1 MSAEDTEVTR
11 PPSAAPS
18 DDRTVLSKPSA
29 PPPVARAA
37 RGGGP
42 LGPGQLL
49 GNTYEIEALLARGG
63 MGEVYRARH
72 VELGSIHAIK
82 VILPELAED
91 THIITLFTE
100 EARKLRRLRSDAIVA
115 YEGLFRDEEGV
126 RYLVMEF
133 VDGPSLAHVL
143 KTRKLDVDDVRALRD
158 RCASGLAAAHD
169 KGVFHRDISPDNII
183 LVGEKVDQ
191 AKIIDFGIAKSSDPG
206 DKTVVGNDFAGKYSY
221 VAPEQLGMYGGK
233 VDGRADM
240 YSLGLVLVAAARG
253 RSIDMGNSPAS
264 VIQAR
269 QAVPDLSSIPE
280 ALRAEIAPLLEPDPD
295 KRPPSMRHLPGLAAN
310 AVTAPPTT
318 MRPVSAPAAKPAV
331 QPAGKSSGMMI
342 PLVVGGIAFL
352 AIAGGGGYLLYPALF
367 PPHQIEPPKEDTSST
382 TQNKPPPPPHNDTS
396 TTNPAGGTTT
406 THPDNT
412 TTSTTGQAT
421 SQTQEARLPVP
432 TRASVQSQLQTIVGR
447 FDCAGLTYQ
456 VGDDLRGTVTGFA
469 RTTDL
474 GKLRSAVADLGPGVA
489 VSAEGVTGYVW
500 PHCAVVSL
508 LNASTAGGASGPR
521 ITLNNPSGKYH
532 DKDKLIINLTT
543 PTAGFLQVD
552 FYDSSGSVQHIYPSS
567 GSGQVHAGQQIS
579 LGQDGTYQIGAPFGP
594 NLISAVLS
602 PQRLFATA
610 RPPQEDARAYLAEL
624 QNRIKS
630 SGAAVGGN
638 FVTFDAAP

>member
-11 PPSAAPS
+11 PPSAAPA
-18 DDRTVLSKPSA
+18 DDHTVLSKPSA

-143 KTRKLDVDDVRALRD
+143 KTGKLNVDDVRALRD

-233 VDGRADM
+233 VDGRADI

-280 ALRAEIAPLLEPDPD
+280 ALRPEIAPLLEPDPD
-295 KRPPSMRHLPGLAAN
+295 KRPPSMRELPGLGAN
-310 AVTAPPTT
+310 AVTAPP
-318 MRPVSAPAAKPAV
+318 MPRPATAPPKPAV
-331 QPAGKSSGMMI
+331 QPARKSSGMLI
-342 PLVVGGIAFL
+342 PLVVGGVAFV
-352 AIAGGGGYLLYPALF
+352 AIAGGGGYLLYPSLF
-367 PPHQIEPPKEDTSST
+367 PPHPAEPPKQDTSST
-382 TQNKPPPPPHNDTS
+382 TPTKPPPVHTDPS
-396 TTNPAGGTTT
+396 TNPVNPPPSHTDDTTT
-406 THPDNT
+406 TPF
-412 TTSTTGQAT
+412 GQAT
-421 SQTQEARLPVP
+421 SQIQEARLPVP

-456 VGDDLRGTVTGFA
+456 VGDDLRGTVSGFA

-474 GKLRSAVADLGPGVA
+474 AKLRSAVAELGPGVT

-532 DKDKLIINLTT
+532 NKEKLILNLTA
-543 PTAGFLQVD
+543 PAAGFLQVD
-552 FYDSSGSVQHIYPSS
+552 FYDSSGSVQHIYPTA
-567 GSGQVHAGQQIS
+567 GSGQVKAGQQIV
-579 LGQDGTYQIGAPFGP
+579 LGQDGSYEIGSPFGP
-594 NLISAVLS
+594 NMIAAILS
-602 PQRLFATA
+602 PQRLFTTA
-610 RPPQEDARAYLAEL
+610 RKPEEDARAYLGDL
-624 QNRIKS
+624 QSRIKS
-630 SGAAVGGN
+630 SGGTVSSN
-638 FVTFDAAP
+638 FAMFDALP